1 MDPLALVVLFFFSIG
16 VGVLGA
22 VAGVG
27 GGVLFT
33 PLVLAFTD
41 LDINFVRSTG
51 LALAMM
57 GSAFVVREF
66 IEAGATRLSLILFI
80 SVAVAT
86 GSAAGAAVGIAAV
99 MWFGKWGEAVV
110 RVMLGVL
117 IVAVAVV
124 MFFFRPKS
132 PPSAQVGRV
141 ARALRLYGVF
151 YDPAARKEVEYGA
164 RRLPQSFVLYSAVGF
179 MSGVFGVGGGWALV
193 PIANLVMGLPLKVAV
208 ATSKASFILGD
219 MPGFWVYLNSG
230 YVEPALLAAVMPGVA
245 IGSVVGARIML
256 RTRARVVRYVV
267 VATMLAA
274 AIQLIARSL
283 PHLLGR

>member
-66 IEAGATRLSLILFI
+66 IEAGATRLSLMLFI

-132 PPSAQVGRV
+132 PPSAQMGRV

-164 RRLPQSFVLYSAVGF
+164 GRLPQSFVLYSAVGF

-283 PHLLGR
+283 PHLLGG